1 MLSDIRNRVEE
12 SKRLNGVFGPQ
23 AQDDL
28 ECLLD
33 LVDRLGEALRLSQ
46 NYIKRTPCDPDIT
59 DEQCAAYAAMMNV
72 GVSGLLKELEPTE

>member
-28 ECLLD
+28 EYMLD
-33 LVDRLGEALRLSQ
+33 LVDRLGKVLNYAVTPSRRLEDTGAW
-46 NYIKRTPCDPDIT
+46 IIEV
-59 DEQCAAYAAMMNV
+59 DE
-72 GVSGLLKELEPTE
+72 LLKEIEGEDA